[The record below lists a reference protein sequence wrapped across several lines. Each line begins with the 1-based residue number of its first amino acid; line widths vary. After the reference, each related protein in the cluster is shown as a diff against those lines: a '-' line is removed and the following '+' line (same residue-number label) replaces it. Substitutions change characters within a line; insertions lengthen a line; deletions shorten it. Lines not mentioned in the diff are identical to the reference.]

1 AHRQKFSLNIFMVIP
16 SGLPQHLDL
25 PSPYQLNP
33 FKHTSV
39 DAASPQTSTNYK
51 DGRKRRIQPK
61 FGIGL
66 LQVEVLS
73 KSTAYRVTGKYYLF
87 GREKALHLRIGNANS
102 SCLFG
107 KDTVG
112 HPGKTVLL
120 LQDSRN
126 SRSSSGP

>member
-1 AHRQKFSLNIFMVIP
+1 MVIP

-51 DGRKRRIQPK
+51 DARKRRIQPK

-66 LQVEVLS
+66 LQVAALS
-73 KSTAYRVTGKYYLF
+73 KGTAYRATGKYYLF
-87 GREKALHLRIGNANS
+87 GRDNALHLRICIDNRLS
-102 SCLFG
+102 LVG
-107 KDTVG
+107 KYTAD
-112 HPGKTVLL
+112 
-120 LQDSRN
+120 
-126 SRSSSGP
+126 